1 MFRTEDLTKEDR
13 LMHRVL
19 KPFEFFE
26 PKTVAEA
33 VRLLPMYGARIR
45 LY

>member
-1 MFRTEDLTKEDR
+1 MCKTEDSTKEDR
-13 LMHRVL
+13 LMHRAL

-33 VRLLPMYGARIR
+33 ETMRKRGKS
-45 LY
+45 